1 MGDINDKATALNPE
15 AMPRHIAIIMD
26 GNGRWAKKRGLSRS
40 FGHREGSRVLKKI
53 VEECYNLGI
62 RYLTVFAFS
71 CENWSR
77 PREEVDQLFRLMME
91 YLKNSENELRGKPV
105 RIRVIGDRKGL
116 PEELVSEIRR
126 VEKNTA
132 HVEGLDLII
141 AINYGGRQDILNA
154 CKTLLED
161 FQSGRIS
168 ETDISLETL
177 SERLWTA
184 GIPEP
189 DLLIRTSGE
198 IRLSNFLL
206 WQCAYTEM
214 YFTDTLWPDFT
225 VKHLHDAIRSYQGR
239 QRRFGGL

>member
-1 MGDINDKATALNPE
+1 MRNNKKSEIAINPE
-15 AMPRHIAIIMD
+15 AMPKHIAIIMD

-40 FGHREGSRVLKKI
+40 MGHREGSRVLKKI
-53 VEECYNLGI
+53 VEECYNLGV

-77 PREEVDQLFRLMME
+77 PKEEVDQLFKLMME

-105 RIRVIGDRKGL
+105 RIRVIGDMSGL
-116 PEELVSEIRR
+116 PAELAAEIQR
-126 VEKNTA
+126 VEKNTE
-132 HVEGLDLII
+132 HLDGLDLII
-141 AINYGGRQDILNA
+141 AINYGGRQDILHA
-154 CKTLLED
+154 CRTLLD
-161 FQSGRIS
+161 DYKSGKITES
-168 ETDISLETL
+168 DINIDAL

-184 GIPEP
+184 GIPDP

-198 IRLSNFLL
+198 IRFSNFLI
-206 WQCAYTEM
+206 WQSAYTEL

-225 VKHLHDAIRSYQGR
+225 KKHLHEAIIAYQGR